1 MTDDGRATFY
11 FIRLQS
17 VTN

>member
-17 VTN
+17 LTN